1 METRRA
7 IRIFPAFDLTY
18 EMKRIPAE
26 AILQDFRIGKGH
38 EGNAPENRRLE
49 SFHYEGRTYYNAVSY
64 IVGATKAIGEAE

>member
-26 AILQDFRIGKGH
+26 A
-38 EGNAPENRRLE
+38 
-49 SFHYEGRTYYNAVSY
+49 Y
-64 IVGATKAIGEAE
+64 IVGATKAIGEGE